1 MLALCAGGGERPSKK
16 KRIKTKKG
24 LVVFVDGYDAPYLI
38 VDGQLGEGAK
48 MLTLETLAAADEAVR
63 ITVPHTE
70 VVPLHVRFASVW
82 VKYRCDE
89 DEMSD
94 SVIRDALIAAV
105 QKQAR
110 HAPGLSERQFY
121 LQLRGDPLAP
131 VPGRLCE

>member
-1 MLALCAGGGERPSKK
+1 M
-16 KRIKTKKG
+16 
-24 LVVFVDGYDAPYLI
+24 
-38 VDGQLGEGAK
+38 
-48 MLTLETLAAADEAVR
+48 
-63 ITVPHTE
+63 
-70 VVPLHVRFASVW
+70 
-82 VKYRCDE
+82 KYRCDE

>member
-1 MLALCAGGGERPSKK
+1 
-16 KRIKTKKG
+16 
-24 LVVFVDGYDAPYLI
+24 
-38 VDGQLGEGAK
+38 
-48 MLTLETLAAADEAVR
+48 
-63 ITVPHTE
+63 
-70 VVPLHVRFASVW
+70 
-82 VKYRCDE
+82 
-89 DEMSD
+89 MSD